1 MRQRRCTSTS
11 QKSAHMR
18 RTEWFIYVAIL
29 FLLLACLPFWLLHLR
44 PTQSRALTN
53 PPAQSLYWIEADLA
67 ERPQGAVEE
76 VNRRVMTYDCSDGAP
91 RTFAGLDDASKWA
104 FVQADTAGIL
114 LCKQAPGETA
124 VSLVPL
130 DDNGRVCACVPVQ
143 APYSIERVL
152 ALRGDML
159 FAVLALTE
167 NQEPTFQ
174 FARCDLSTRQW
185 VLYGPLLD
193 FIGMPSVS
201 TAGEIVDARDAR
213 LYLLG
218 LDGNERPLEQG
229 YAAQWLPN
237 TSARVLFSD
246 ASGALCTMDLQTR
259 STLLLTD
266 QKARPLSLQQ
276 QNFRAHARALTNKHT
291 HLAYL
296 CTSTHT
302 PFQQD
307 LWHIELRVLDLRTGE
322 EALIAR
328 EAGGCLQ
335 GNTLCWK

>member
-11 QKSAHMR
+11 QKSAHTR
-18 RTEWFIYVAIL
+18 RTEWFIYLAIL

-44 PTQSRALTN
+44 PTQSRTLTD

-76 VNRRVMTYDCSDGAP
+76 VNRRVMAYDCSGGAP
-91 RTFAGLDDASKWA
+91 RTFARLDDEANWA
-104 FVQADTAGIL
+104 FVQADTEGL
-114 LCKQAPGETA
+114 LRCKQRPGETT

-130 DDNGRVCACVPVQ
+130 DDSGRVCACVPVQ
-143 APYSIERVL
+143 APYPIERVL
-152 ALRGDML
+152 ALRGDIL

-167 NQEPTFQ
+167 APEPTFQ
-174 FARCDLSTRQW
+174 FARCDLSTQQW

-193 FIGMPSVS
+193 FIGGPSVS
-201 TAGEIVDARDAR
+201 AAGEIVDARNAR

-218 LDGNERPLEQG
+218 QDENERPLERG
-229 YAAQWLPN
+229 YAAQWLPH
-237 TSARVLFSD
+237 TSAHVLFSD
-246 ASGALCTMDLQTR
+246 ASGALCTMDLQTGC
-259 STLLLTD
+259 TLPLTD
-266 QKARPLSLQQ
+266 QKGRPLSLQQ
-276 QNFRAHARALTNKHT
+276 QNFRAHARALTNEHT
-291 HLAYL
+291 HLAYF

-307 LWHIELRVLDLRTGE
+307 LLNIELRVLDLRTGE